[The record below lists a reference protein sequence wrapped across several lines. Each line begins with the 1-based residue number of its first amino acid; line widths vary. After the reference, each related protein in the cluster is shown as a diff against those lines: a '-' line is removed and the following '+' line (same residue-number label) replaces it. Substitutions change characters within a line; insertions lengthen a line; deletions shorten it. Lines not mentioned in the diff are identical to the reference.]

1 MNTTLNNTLLQK
13 THKHVQA
20 FCVDM
25 WILKDIAQK
34 LYPNN
39 VVEQKKYLH
48 ALVAYQVATY
58 ITLANGTQKVAV
70 VS

>member
-1 MNTTLNNTLLQK
+1 
-13 THKHVQA
+13 
-20 FCVDM
+20 M